1 MRFSSEGEELDCCWC
16 CTRAGRARAA
26 LPLPVL
32 GPHVLPFTPSA
43 GTARCLELALL
54 TNKEKFHYCAL
65 ERKTNDEKEC

>member
-1 MRFSSEGEELDCCWC
+1 MRFSSEGDELDTC

-43 GTARCLELALL
+43 GTARCLELVVL
-54 TNKEKFHYCAL
+54 TNKEEKFHYCAP
-65 ERKTNDEKEC
+65 ERKINGEREC